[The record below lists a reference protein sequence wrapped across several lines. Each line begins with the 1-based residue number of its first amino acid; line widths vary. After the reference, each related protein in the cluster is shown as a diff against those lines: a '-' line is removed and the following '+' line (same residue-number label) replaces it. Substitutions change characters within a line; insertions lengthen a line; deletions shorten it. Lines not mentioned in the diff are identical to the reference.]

1 MAIIKGMG
9 NGTAGIVSF
18 EKSAQFQ
25 IYLASAGS
33 YDKAKA
39 TERDILTTDLNGYA
53 KSKQLPY
60 GTYVVHQTVGADNTE
75 KCSDFYVNVTENG
88 KTYQYLLNNPE
99 FTAYLKIVKKDSKT
113 HQTVLKKGTTYQIYK
128 ADEDG
133 NETLVT
139 QKYSNGNAIVVVDI
153 FVTDD
158 TGEIITYEKLKAGT
172 YKVYEIEGPEG
183 YKVNK
188 SPVTVEIN
196 SNSYKTMK
204 DELGNE
210 YLYAECE
217 YYNYVTY
224 CVWNKRPWRIPCPTC
239 NAGNDGNNTAEDN

>member
-139 QKYSNGNAIVVVDI
+139 QKYSNGNAIVVVDR

-158 TGEIITYEKLKAGT
+158 TGEIITYKKLKAGT

-210 YLYAECE
+210 YLYAVCLF
-217 YYNYVTY
+217 YNYVIF
-224 CVWNKRPWRIPCPTC
+224 CVCIMLPC
-239 NAGNDGNNTAEDN
+239 

>member
-1 MAIIKGMG
+1 MV
-9 NGTAGIVSF
+9 N
-18 EKSAQFQ
+18 
-25 IYLASAGS
+25 
-33 YDKAKA
+33 
-39 TERDILTTDLNGYA
+39 N
-53 KSKQLPY
+53 
-60 GTYVVHQTVGADNTE
+60 VGADNTE
-75 KCSDFYVNVTENG
+75 KCPDFYVNVTENG

-128 ADEDG
+128 VDKEG

-139 QKYSNGNAIVVVDI
+139 QKYSNGNKMVVVDR
-153 FVTDD
+153 FVTDE

-196 SNSYKTMK
+196 SDSYKTMK

-217 YYNYVTY
+217 YYNDVTY
-224 CVWNKRPWRIPCPTC
+224 GKFTLDKTGPELCGRNDESSAEANETTDKPESKADMVSENETGASGSNDKTIEVKVNPFDYDDVKLNGVVFELTAKRRYHVTGQS
-239 NAGNDGNNTAEDN
+239 GNSAF

>member
-39 TERDILTTDLNGYA
+39 TERNILTTDLNGYA

-60 GTYVVHQTVGADNTE
+60 GRYVVHQTVGAENTE

-88 KTYQYLLNNPE
+88 ITYQYLLNNPE

-113 HQTVLKKGTTYQIYK
+113 HQ
-128 ADEDG
+128 
-133 NETLVT
+133 
-139 QKYSNGNAIVVVDI
+139 S
-153 FVTDD
+153 F
-158 TGEIITYEKLKAGT
+158 
-172 YKVYEIEGPEG
+172 
-183 YKVNK
+183 
-188 SPVTVEIN
+188 
-196 SNSYKTMK
+196 
-204 DELGNE
+204 
-210 YLYAECE
+210 
-217 YYNYVTY
+217 
-224 CVWNKRPWRIPCPTC
+224 
-239 NAGNDGNNTAEDN
+239 

>member
-1 MAIIKGMG
+1 M
-9 NGTAGIVSF
+9 
-18 EKSAQFQ
+18 EKS
-25 IYLASAGS
+25 
-33 YDKAKA
+33 KK
-39 TERDILTTDLNGYA
+39 IL
-53 KSKQLPY
+53 K
-60 GTYVVHQTVGADNTE
+60 V
-75 KCSDFYVNVTENG
+75 EN
-88 KTYQYLLNNPE
+88 
-99 FTAYLKIVKKDSKT
+99 
-113 HQTVLKKGTTYQIYK
+113 LKKAY
-128 ADEDG
+128 
-133 NETLVT
+133 
-139 QKYSNGNAIVVVDI
+139 YS
-153 FVTDD
+153 TSR
-158 TGEIITYEKLKAGT
+158 TGEIITYKKLKAGT